1 MQLGTR
7 SRYALRA
14 LIELALDGDSRED
27 PVSRARLADAQGI
40 SADYMAQLFRQLQAA
55 GIVHSVK
62 GPGGGYVL
70 GRDAADISA
79 GDVVRAVEGDIAL
92 APCNECPEKPCP
104 RAADCV
110 ARVVWQDAA
119 QALSQRLDAWTLAL
133 IVQRARAGGTAL
145 DGR

>member
-70 GRDAADISA
+70 EIGRAH
-79 GDVVRAVEGDIAL
+79 V
-92 APCNECPEKPCP
+92 
-104 RAADCV
+104 
-110 ARVVWQDAA
+110 
-119 QALSQRLDAWTLAL
+119 
-133 IVQRARAGGTAL
+133 
-145 DGR
+145 